1 MDKFDWF
8 KNEFNV
14 LSASEQIDIYN
25 RYCDINGRDGQI
37 FPMSDI
43 NEFFVGCT
51 PLDILVKASNCDFD
65 ATDDYFA
72 LDMNGFTSFNDVEL
86 YLSDDLH
93 DIYSCKQSWEK
104 DIDEGGFFD
113 EIYEEFYNE
122 MPSDLDDDEYY
133 SLIEKAVKEYEF
145 ESDIANY
152 LKQNLKQE

>member
-8 KNEFNV
+8 KNEFNI
-14 LSASEQIDIYN
+14 LSADKQIDIYN
-25 RYCDINGRDGQI
+25 KYCDINGLDSQI

-51 PLDILVKASNCDFD
+51 PLDILTKVVKCDFD

-72 LDMNGFTSFNDVEL
+72 LSMDGFTSFNDVEL
-86 YLSDDLH
+86 YLLDDLH
-93 DIYSCKQSWEK
+93 DIYDCKESWEN

-122 MPSDLDDDEYY
+122 KPNDMDDDEYY

-145 ESDIANY
+145 ESDIVDY
-152 LKQNLKQE
+152 LKQNME

>member
-51 PLDILVKASNCDFD
+51 PLDILVKAFKYVIWAIISLNTFK
-65 ATDDYFA
+65 AHIEELRYFS
-72 LDMNGFTSFNDVEL
+72 LR
-86 YLSDDLH
+86 
-93 DIYSCKQSWEK
+93 YSS
-104 DIDEGGFFD
+104 
-113 EIYEEFYNE
+113 
-122 MPSDLDDDEYY
+122 
-133 SLIEKAVKEYEF
+133 
-145 ESDIANY
+145 
-152 LKQNLKQE
+152 

>member
-8 KNEFNV
+8 KNEFNI

-37 FPMSDI
+37 FSMSDI

-51 PLDILVKASNCDFD
+51 PLEILVKASNCDFD
-65 ATDDYFA
+65 ATDSYFA
-72 LDMNGFTSFNDVEL
+72 LDMDGFTSFNDVEL
-86 YLSDDLH
+86 YLSDYLH
-93 DIYSCKQSWEK
+93 DIYKCKETWEK

-133 SLIEKAVKEYEF
+133 SLIEKAVKQYEF
-145 ESDIANY
+145 ESDIAKY
-152 LKQNLKQE
+152 LKQNLK

>member
-8 KNEFNV
+8 KNEFNI

-25 RYCDINGRDGQI
+25 RYCDINCWDGQI

-51 PLDILVKASNCDFD
+51 PLEILSNVSLAYFEVK
-65 ATDDYFA
+65 DDYFA
-72 LDMNGFTSFNDVEL
+72 FTSNGLESFNDVEL
-86 YLSDDLH
+86 YLDDYLA
-93 DIYSCKQSWEK
+93 DIYKCKEAWEK

-122 MPSDLDDDEYY
+122 MPSELDDDEYY
-133 SLIEKAVKEYEF
+133 SLIEKAVKQYEF

-152 LKQNLKQE
+152 LKQNLK

>member
-14 LSASEQIDIYN
+14 LSADKQIDIYN
-25 RYCDINGRDGQI
+25 HYCDINGRDGQI

-43 NEFFVGCT
+43 NGFFAGCT

-86 YLSDDLH
+86 YLHDYLY
-93 DIYSCKQSWEK
+93 DIYQCKESWEK
-104 DIDEGGFFD
+104 EIDEGGFFD